1 MTKYTKIG
9 LGLFIGILIIA
20 WGFSMQFKAIT
31 RVYSGLPTVQKSAP
45 NFRLASIEK
54 DSVSLSQFKGK
65 LVYLKFWASWCGDC
79 IKQVVP
85 QRKIEAD
92 LATNSAIVF
101 VNISVDEDLEAW
113 EKSVARNKL
122 IGVELI
128 SRDGDEAGVN
138 DQYGINEIPRYIV
151 IDKNGIVLDNN
162 APKPSEIDTD
172 YFLNLLR

>member
-9 LGLFIGILIIA
+9 FGLFVVILIIA
-20 WGFSMQFKAIT
+20 WGFSMQFKA
-31 RVYSGLPTVQKSAP
+31 KSSLYTGVPNVKKPAP
-45 NFRLASIEK
+45 DFRLVSVEK
-54 DSVSLSQFKGK
+54 DTVALNQFKGK

-92 LATNSAIVF
+92 LASNSSIAF

-122 IGVELI
+122 IGVELV
-128 SRDGDEAGVN
+128 SKGGNDAGIN
-138 DQYGINEIPRYIV
+138 DNYGINEIPRYIV
-151 IDKNGIVLDNN
+151 IDKNGVILDNN
-162 APKPSEIDTD
+162 APKPSEIDAD
-172 YFLNLLR
+172 YFLNLVK